1 MFPPRCCLIELGKL
15 LKGRQIESVSLCAT
29 LMNETTIADES
40 GKIQEY
46 TQEWVYLGIRK
57 TEKHSTEDTID
68 THANME
74 THYNGTHESIERRM
88 NIPPKQIDTDK
99 IENMEA
105 NPEQITKDC
114 MQHNTRQ
121 RARMKREARQ
131 EGF

>member
-1 MFPPRCCLIELGKL
+1 M

-29 LMNETTIADES
+29 LMNETTIAEES

-74 THYNGTHESIERRM
+74 THYNGTHESIERR
-88 NIPPKQIDTDK
+88 
-99 IENMEA
+99 
-105 NPEQITKDC
+105 
-114 MQHNTRQ
+114 
-121 RARMKREARQ
+121 
-131 EGF
+131 